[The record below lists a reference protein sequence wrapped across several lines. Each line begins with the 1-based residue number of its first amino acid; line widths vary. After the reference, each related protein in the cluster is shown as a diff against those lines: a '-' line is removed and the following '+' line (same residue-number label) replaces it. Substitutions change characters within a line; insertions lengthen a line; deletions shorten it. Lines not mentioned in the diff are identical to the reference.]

1 MLLIPG
7 DVSGL
12 RFKLKPLVIVVVVLV
27 VTVVVV
33 VVEVV
38 DESSEA
44 AMDVK
49 AFDTEVNSMVLELVV
64 VVTVVDGRAK
74 P

>member
-1 MLLIPG
+1 MFLIPG

-12 RFKLKPLVIVVVVLV
+12 RFRLKPLVIVVVVLV

-38 DESSEA
+38 A
-44 AMDVK
+44 GK
-49 AFDTEVNSMVLELVV
+49 QNT
-64 VVTVVDGRAK
+64 
-74 P
+74 